1 MSKKKRI
8 IIYLSFFLYAIGMTA
23 WQWTMW
29 HRTSRAMQEIQTLYE
44 QPSKMDPPADDPVS
58 EPMTSVSP
66 LSESG
71 SEPDI
76 EDTTS
81 QTVLSQERET
91 DMPERE
97 DLLVEGSESKVSEGG
112 LIEEDESPADV
123 ERNQAEYEKFKADI
137 ERKQAEYEK
146 FKAEHLA
153 GSMSQIPNIVDYLN
167 SLSADEQQ
175 AFFEQVK
182 TILRD
187 AARVHGETNMEF
199 LDISMELLVNQ
210 LLEAGF
216 ERRY

>member
-1 MSKKKRI
+1 MKKKRM

-29 HRTSRAMQEIQTLYE
+29 HRTSRTIQEIQTLYE
-44 QPSKMDPPADDPVS
+44 QPSKMDPPADDPVP

-81 QTVLSQERET
+81 QTVLSHEQET

-97 DLLVEGSESKVSEGG
+97 DVLVEESESKVWEGG
-112 LIEEDESPADV
+112 LIEGDELPTDV
-123 ERNQAEYEKFKADI
+123 ERNQTEYEKVKADI

-146 FKAEHLA
+146 FKAEHLEN
-153 GSMSQIPNIVDYLN
+153 SMSQIPNIVDHLN

-175 AFFEQVK
+175 AFFKQVK

-187 AARVHGETNMEF
+187 AALVHGETNMEF